1 MALKHDSE
9 HVEHGPSSAY
19 SAADLNDMVRAA
31 EAATEKER
39 QMGILQAIRTYP
51 KAVFYSMSLSFCLV
65 MEGYDLA
72 LTSNFFALP
81 QFRERF
87 GTPVGNGDYQI
98 TAPWMSALQNGA
110 QVGQII
116 GLMITGIITDRFG
129 YKKTLIGALF
139 MMTCFILLFF
149 FAQNIEMLLA
159 GGILCG
165 IPWGAFQILAT
176 TYTADITPI
185 PLRHIL
191 TTYVNMCWVFGQ
203 LISVG
208 VLRGFLSR
216 EDNWAWRIPYAIQW
230 VFPPIIIIA
239 VVFAPE
245 SPAWLVRK
253 DRFEEARRSLRV
265 LVKGMSDSEISAT
278 LAMITYTD
286 RMEKETHEGTSYLD
300 CFKGVNLRRT
310 EITCLTWV
318 TQVAC
323 GVWFGS
329 NITYFLQQAGFSAE
343 RSFDVGVG
351 QSAVSVLGT
360 LGAWFLL
367 PRAGRRR
374 LYLVGLCTMLTLLM
388 TIGFMGIPSRQQS
401 IGWASGALMIVFVI
415 VFSLTIGPVCYCL
428 VAEIPASRLRVK
440 TVVLARNTYNIVA
453 IAANFLNAPILNPT
467 AWNLRGKGGFVWAGP
482 CALILV
488 WVFFRLPETKGRSYA
503 ELDVLFEQGVSARK
517 FATTEISAFEQELE
531 NKPTAK

>member
-1 MALKHDSE
+1 
-9 HVEHGPSSAY
+9 
-19 SAADLNDMVRAA
+19 
-31 EAATEKER
+31 
-39 QMGILQAIRTYP
+39 
-51 KAVFYSMSLSFCLV
+51 

-81 QFRERF
+81 QFRQRF
-87 GTPVGNGDYQI
+87 GESVGNGDYQI

-110 QVGQII
+110 QVGQIL
-116 GLMITGIITDRFG
+116 GLVITGIIADRFG
-129 YKKTLIGALF
+129 YKRTLIGSLIALI
-139 MMTCFILLFF
+139 CFIFLFF

-165 IPWGAFQILAT
+165 VPWGSFQILAT

-185 PLRHIL
+185 PLRPIL

-203 LISVG
+203 LLSVG
-208 VLRGFLSR
+208 ILRGFLSR
-216 EDNWAWRIPYAIQW
+216 EDDWAWRVPYAIQW
-230 VFPPIIIIA
+230 LFPPVIIVA
-239 VVFAPE
+239 MAFAPE

-253 DRFEEARRSLRV
+253 ERYEEARRSLRV
-265 LVKGMSDSEISAT
+265 LIKKMSEEDISAT
-278 LAMITYTD
+278 LSMITYTD
-286 RMEKETHEGTSYLD
+286 RIEKEMHDGTSYLD

-318 TQVAC
+318 AQVAC

-360 LGAWFLL
+360 LEAWFLL
-367 PRAGRRR
+367 PRVGRRR
-374 LYLVGLCTMLTLLM
+374 LYLVGLCVMVTLLL
-388 TIGFMGIPSRQQS
+388 TIGFMGIPARRDS

-428 VAEIPASRLRVK
+428 VAEMPASRLRVK
-440 TVVLARNTYNIVA
+440 TVVLARNSYNIVA

-467 AWNLRGKGGFVWAGP
+467 AWNLGGKGGFVWAGP
-482 CALILV
+482 CVLILL
-488 WVFFRLPETKGRSYA
+488 WVLFRLPETKGRSYA
-503 ELDVLFEQGVSARK
+503 ELDVLFEQKVPARR
-517 FATTEISAFEQELE
+517 FAKTKVAVFEEELVHE
-531 NKPTAK
+531 PDSQAAKG